1 MAPLVAFVIVFALLL
16 VALIKFKVTPSVGL
30 FAAAVIFGLIVGMPA
45 ADILN
50 NLPAGFGNMMK
61 SIGLLI
67 VFGSI
72 FGDFLGESGATEEL
86 AKGMVRLFGKKHDL
100 LALNLVGFILSIP
113 IYFGCAYIM
122 TAPLVCALQKI
133 SKKSMKGY
141 VIAIF
146 TGLMLTH
153 SCVAPTP
160 GPLAVAGQIGANV
173 GWFIIWGI
181 VVCLPA
187 SLLVGWLYANFVVS
201 QEEKKQAR
209 EVMREI
215 AENDDLIAPDPT
227 KPSALKAFLLV
238 IFPIVL
244 IVFASIFSLF
254 VTEGPAYTVINFIG
268 NSNIALFIAMLVT
281 GFALQKYIPKKT
293 VMQFIDEAAN
303 RTGNILLIVG
313 AGGCFAAI
321 LGATTM
327 STDLVDIMSAT
338 NMPVILL
345 GFLLAFFIRAAVGS
359 ATAAMLTSIAIAGPV
374 CVATGMSPVI
384 AGLSVCLGAHAAT
397 FPTDVTFWFP
407 STYNGLNTKDCLMTT
422 TVSCILSGVIGLI
435 ILAILNA
442 FSGVLPGMF

>member
-1 MAPLVAFVIVFALLL
+1 MAPLLAFAIVFAILLI
-16 VALIKFKVTPSVGL
+16 ALIKFKVTPSVGL
-30 FAAAVIFGLIVGMPA
+30 FAAAILFGIMVGMPA
-45 ADILN
+45 ADILSK
-50 NLPAGFGNMMK
+50 LPAGFGNMMT

-72 FGDFLGESGATEEL
+72 FGDILGESGATEEL
-86 AKGMVRLFGKKHDL
+86 AKGMVRLFGKKNDL

-122 TAPLVCALQKI
+122 TSPLVNALQKI

-160 GPLAVAGQIGANV
+160 GPLAVAGQVGANV
-173 GWFIIWGI
+173 GWFIIWGL

-187 SLLVGWLYANFVVS
+187 SLLVGWLFANLVVS
-201 QEEKKQAR
+201 KEAKREAR
-209 EVMREI
+209 AAMKEI
-215 AENDDLIAPDPT
+215 VEDDALLAPDPN
-227 KPSALKAFLLV
+227 KPSALTAFLLV

-244 IVFASIFSLF
+244 IVFASVLALF
-254 VTEGPAYTVINFIG
+254 VTEGPLFTVVNFIG
-268 NSNIALFIAMLVT
+268 NSNIALFIAMLLT
-281 GFALQKYIPKKT
+281 GFVLRKYIPNKT
-293 VMQFIDEAAN
+293 VMNFIDEAAN

-313 AGGCFAAI
+313 AGGCFAAM

-327 STDLVDIMSAT
+327 STDLVEIMSAT
-338 NMPVILL
+338 NMPLILL

-359 ATAAMLTSIAIAGPV
+359 ATAAMLTSAAIAGSV
-374 CVATGMSPVI
+374 CVAAGMSPVI
-384 AGLSVCLGAHAAT
+384 AGMSVCLGANAAT

-407 STYNGLNTKDCLMTT
+407 SQYNGLNTKDCIMTT
-422 TVSCILSGVIGLI
+422 TVPCILSGLIGLAV
-435 ILAILNA
+435 LAVLNA
-442 FSGVLPGMF
+442 FSGVLPGMY

>member
-1 MAPLVAFVIVFALLL
+1 MAPLVAFLIVFALLL
-16 VALIKFKVTPSVGL
+16 LALIKFKVTPSVGL
-30 FAAAVIFGLIVGMPA
+30 FSAAIIVGLLVGMPA
-45 ADILN
+45 SDVLN
-50 NLPAGFGNMMK
+50 TLPAGFGSMMK

-72 FGDFLGESGATEEL
+72 FGDFLGRSGATEEL

-122 TAPLVCALQKI
+122 TAPLVNALQKI

-181 VVCLPA
+181 VICLPA
-187 SLLVGWLYANFVVS
+187 SLIVGWLYANFVVS
-201 QEEKKQAR
+201 KEEKKAQHEAMQ
-209 EVMREI
+209 ELM
-215 AENDDLIAPDPT
+215 DDKELLAPDPN

-254 VTEGPAYTVINFIG
+254 VKEGAVYNVVNFIG
-268 NSNIALFIAMLVT
+268 NSNIALFLAMVVT
-281 GFALQKYIPKKT
+281 GFVLHKYMPGKT
-293 VMQFIDEAAN
+293 VMQYIDEFAD

-313 AGGCFAAI
+313 AGGCFASM

-327 STDLVDIMSAT
+327 STDLVAIMSAT

-345 GFLLAFFIRAAVGS
+345 GFLLAFCIRAAVGS

-374 CVATGMSPVI
+374 CLAAGMSPIV
-384 AGLSVCLGAHAAT
+384 AGLSVCLGANAAT

-422 TVSCILSGVIGLI
+422 TVPCILSGVLGMIV
-435 ILAILNA
+435 LAVLNA
-442 FSGVLPGMF
+442 FAGVLPGMF

>member
-1 MAPLVAFVIVFALLL
+1 MIMSPLIAFLIVFVLLL
-16 VALIKFKVTPSVGL
+16 IALIKLKVTPSVGL
-30 FAAAVIFGLIVGMPA
+30 FAAAIIFGLMVGMPA
-45 ADILN
+45 ADILSK
-50 NLPAGFGNMMK
+50 LPAGFGNMMT

-72 FGDFLGESGATEEL
+72 FGDFLGNSGATEEL
-86 AKGMVRLFGKKHDL
+86 AKGMVRLFGKKNDY

-122 TAPLVCALQKI
+122 TAPLVTALQKI

-181 VVCLPA
+181 IVCLPA
-187 SLLVGWLYANFVVS
+187 SLLVGWVYANLVNS
-201 QEEKKQAR
+201 KEEKQRAR
-209 EVMREI
+209 DAMKEI
-215 AENDDLIAPDPT
+215 VEDEDLLAPDPT

-238 IFPIVL
+238 MFPIVL
-244 IVFASIFSLF
+244 IVFAAIFSLF
-254 VTEGPAYTVINFIG
+254 VTGYVLHPYMPE
-268 NSNIALFIAMLVT
+268 
-281 GFALQKYIPKKT
+281 KT
-293 VMQFIDEAAN
+293 VMQYIDAYAD
-303 RTGNILLIVG
+303 RTGNVLLIVG
-313 AGGCFAAI
+313 AGGCFASM

-327 STDLVDIMSAT
+327 STDLVAIMSAT
-338 NMPVILL
+338 KMPVILL
-345 GFLLAFFIRAAVGS
+345 GFLLAFCIRAAVGS

-374 CVATGMSPVI
+374 CLASGMSPII
-384 AGLSVCLGAHAAT
+384 AGLSVCLGANAAT

-407 STYNGLNTKDCLMTT
+407 STYNGLDTKDCLATT
-422 TVSCILSGVIGLI
+422 TIPCILSGAIGMVILVV
-435 ILAILNA
+435 LNA